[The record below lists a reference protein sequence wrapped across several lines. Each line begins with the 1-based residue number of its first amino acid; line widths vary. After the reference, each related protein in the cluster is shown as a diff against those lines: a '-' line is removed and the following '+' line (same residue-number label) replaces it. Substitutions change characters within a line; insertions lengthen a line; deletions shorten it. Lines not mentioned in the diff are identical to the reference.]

1 MSKGRLKQE
10 DMDKRMALIKP
21 SHAETPC
28 NDADIVIEAVFERM
42 DVKKDIF
49 SKLDALAKPGAILAT
64 NTSTLDVDEIAAATK
79 RPQDV
84 IGTHFFSPANVMR
97 LLEVVRGEKTAKDVL
112 ATTMK
117 LGKALKKVPVVSGV
131 CDGFIGNR
139 MLEKYGQQ
147 SLFLLDEGAT
157 PQQVDAAMA
166 KFGMAM
172 GPFTMYDMAGNDIG
186 WEIRK
191 RRYQERPDF
200 VYSKIADRIC
210 EQGRFGQKTGKGWYQ
225 YEAGNRKPIPDPDVE
240 QIIST
245 TERKSA
251 SSRARSPT
259 RKSSS
264 ADLRAGQRGRA
275 HPRRGHRAARLRHRH
290 GLPHRLRLPA
300 LSRRADVL
308 RRYRRPGQGA
318 EIDSK
323 ASRKATRARNGNR
336 RRCSSNS
343 PRKEGNSME

>member
-1 MSKGRLKQE
+1 
-10 DMDKRMALIKP
+10 
-21 SHAETPC
+21 
-28 NDADIVIEAVFERM
+28 M

-49 SKLDALAKPGAILAT
+49 GKLDALAKPGAILAT

-97 LLEVVRGEKTAKDVL
+97 LLEVVRGAKTGKDVL

-117 LGKALKKVPVVSGV
+117 LGKTLKKVPVVSGV

-147 SLFLLDEGAT
+147 SLFLADEGAT
-157 PQQVDAAMA
+157 PQQVDAALA

-200 VYSKIADRIC
+200 VLLENRRPHLRAGPLRAEDRQGLLQVRSRQPQADPRSRSRQDHC
-210 EQGRFGQKTGKGWYQ
+210 RL
-225 YEAGNRKPIPDPDVE
+225 P
-240 QIIST
+240 
-245 TERKSA
+245 ERDQA

-259 RKSSS
+259 RRSSS
-264 ADLRAGQRGRA
+264 ADLRAGQRGRL
-275 HPRRGHRAARLRHRH
+275 HPRRRHRAARLRHRH

-300 LSRRADVL
+300 VTAA
-308 RRYRRPGQGA
+308 G
-318 EIDSK
+318 
-323 ASRKATRARNGNR
+323 
-336 RRCSSNS
+336 RCSTPTPSAWT
-343 PRKEGNSME
+343 RC